1 MSINPIHKAPYTN
14 FHDLNLDWIMEVL
27 NEFNTK
33 LTDFISLATIKYA
46 NPIQWNITSQYESNT
61 VVVDST
67 GNAYLSVRPVPSGV
81 SLDRP
86 EFWTKIG
93 NFDELWADVKKA
105 ITPNDEGHSPTA
117 TANRAVNDLVWV
129 NGALVRVTRAMI
141 AGDSYVPGSN
151 CVSSSTNEVLHYLI
165 TTFNEGLNAEKTARE
180 NADTQLQT
188 AIDAEQTAR
197 ENADTQL
204 QTAIDA
210 EKTARE
216 NALSAEQTAREN
228 ADNGLQTAIDAEVT
242 ARKNADNGLQN
253 SIDQLQQDVKKV
265 LDYANVKSYGAKGD
279 GVTDD
284 TIAFSTAIA
293 SGKDLFI
300 PDGEYIITGA
310 INIGSPLMTSGAIV
324 VASGVMLTIGEP
336 VAPCTL
342 HFRQKN
348 GGKFLIRA
356 GETIADWYIDTS
368 IADVFR
374 GGSIQTFAGVI
385 KFPTSGSWRVEAG
398 KPVVDT
404 IYKIGAPVR
413 VDEHTSYDFCN
424 NTVGFGPNGV
434 INITGDSPTSHVE
447 RLSVRNATF
456 VATEESVQEFFVVQY
471 AERVTIDNIHCIGG
485 RRVARYIN
493 TINAYTKNVV
503 HDTFY
508 TSENPYSSF
517 LLDESSGGASGIS
530 GNASIRFYNCISSF
544 NNLTGDCQQFN
555 LYNSNDMR
563 DVYIDRCECSYAQTG
578 IQIFTTS
585 GGNPVWNIWITGY
598 IADQCNRGLYV
609 NNTGDSQITV
619 EGCYFNAK
627 DRMVEFLQSS
637 GVISNCQFIGTQS
650 CVGVQLTNARGCI
663 VDNCQFNNVDQCIVM
678 SQSAA
683 CQITKNVIQRTTK
696 FAETAAFSIING
708 SVDNRIFLNS
718 IIPLAPAQFYTAGM
732 RFDSAGQRNIIGSNV
747 VAGTELSN
755 QESDLQKMATTNV

>member
-1 MSINPIHKAPYTN
+1 MDIINPIHKAPYTN
-14 FHDLNLDWIMEVL
+14 FHDLNLDWIIEVL

-33 LTDFISLATIKYA
+33 LTNFVSLATIKYA
-46 NPIQWNITSQYESNT
+46 DPIQWNITSQYEANT
-61 VVVDST
+61 VVVDRN
-67 GNAYLSVRPVPSGV
+67 GNAYLSVKPVPSGV
-81 SLDRP
+81 SLDRV

-93 NFDELWADVKKA
+93 NFDALWANVKKA

-117 TANRAVNDLVWV
+117 TVDRAPNDLVWV

-141 AGDSYVPGSN
+141 AGDAYIPGSN
-151 CVSSSTNEVLHYLI
+151 CVSSSTNEVLHYLL
-165 TTFNEGLNAEKTARE
+165 TVFNEGLDAEKTARE
-180 NADTQLQT
+180 NADTRLQT
-188 AIDAEQTAR
+188 AIDAEKTAR

-216 NALSAEQTAREN
+216 NADTQLQTAIGAETTAREN
-228 ADNGLQTAIDAEVT
+228 ADTQ
-242 ARKNADNGLQN
+242 LQN
-253 SIDQLQQDVKKV
+253 SLDQLQQDVKKV

-279 GVTDD
+279 GATDD

-293 SGKDLFI
+293 TGKDLFI

-348 GGKFLIRA
+348 GGKFLLKA

-374 GGSIQTFAGVI
+374 GGSIQTFTGVI
-385 KFPTSGSWRVEAG
+385 KFPTSGSWHVKAG
-398 KPVVDT
+398 KPAVDT
-404 IYKIGAPVR
+404 IYKIDAPVR

-508 TSENPYSSF
+508 TSANPYSSF

-563 DVYIDRCECSYAQTG
+563 DVYIDRCECSYAKTG

-609 NNTGDSQITV
+609 NNAGDSQITV

-627 DRMVEFLQSS
+627 DRMVEFLHSS

-650 CVGVQLTNARGCI
+650 CVGVQLTNARGCV

-683 CQITKNVIQRTTK
+683 CQITKNVVQRTTK

-732 RFDSAGQRNIIGSNV
+732 HFDSAGQRNIIGSNV

>member
-1 MSINPIHKAPYTN
+1 MSINTIHRAPYTN
-14 FHDLNLDWIMEVL
+14 FHDLNLDWIIEVL

-33 LTDFISLATIKYA
+33 LTNFVSLATIKYA
-46 NPIQWNITSQYESNT
+46 NPIQWDITSQYEANT
-61 VVVDST
+61 VVVDSN
-67 GNAYLSVRPVPSGV
+67 GNAYLSVQPVPSGV
-81 SLDRP
+81 SLDRT
-86 EFWTKIG
+86 EYWTKIG
-93 NFDELWADVKKA
+93 NFDELWANVKKA
-105 ITPNDEGHSPTA
+105 ITPTDEGHSSTA
-117 TANRAVNDLVWV
+117 TAARAIDDLVWV
-129 NGALVRVTRAMI
+129 NGLLVRVTAEMK
-141 AGDSYVPGSN
+141 AGDAYVPGSN
-151 CVSSSTNEVLHYLI
+151 CVSSSTNEVLHYLL
-165 TTFNEGLNAEKTARE
+165 TTFNERLNTEKTDRE
-180 NADTQLQT
+180 DTDTQLQT
-188 AIDAEQTAR
+188 AIDT
-197 ENADTQL
+197 
-204 QTAIDA
+204 
-210 EKTARE
+210 EK
-216 NALSAEQTAREN
+216 Q
-228 ADNGLQTAIDAEVT
+228 
-242 ARKNADNGLQN
+242 ARKDADSGLQN
-253 SIDQLQQDVKKV
+253 SIDTEKQAREDADSGLQNSIDTEKQAREDADSGLQNSIEQLQQDVKKV
-265 LDYANVKSYGAKGD
+265 LDYANVKNYGAKGD
-279 GVTDD
+279 GSTDD

-310 INIGSPLMTSGAIV
+310 INIGSPLMTSKAIV
-324 VASGVMLTIGEP
+324 VASGVMLTISEP

-385 KFPTSGSWRVEAG
+385 KFPTSGSWRVESG

-404 IYKIGAPVR
+404 IYKIDAPVR

-447 RLSVRNATF
+447 RLSVCNATF

-508 TSENPYSSF
+508 TSANPYSSF
-517 LLDESSGGASGIS
+517 LLDESSGGPSGIS

-544 NNLTGDCQQFN
+544 NNLTGDSQQFN
-555 LYNSNDMR
+555 LFNSDDMR
-563 DVYIDRCECSYAQTG
+563 DVYIDRCECSYAETG
-578 IQIFTTS
+578 IQIFTKS

-609 NNTGDSQITV
+609 NNAGDSQITV
-619 EGCYFNAK
+619 EGCYFNAR
-627 DRMVEFLQSS
+627 DRMVEFLHSS
-637 GVISNCQFIGTQS
+637 GVVSNCQFIGTQS

-663 VDNCQFNNVDQCIVM
+663 IDNCQFINVDQCIVA

-683 CQITKNVIQRTTK
+683 CQITKNVVQRATK
-696 FAETAAFSIING
+696 FTETAAFSFING
-708 SVDNRIFLNS
+708 SVDNRVFLNS
-718 IIPLAPAQFYTAGM
+718 IIPLDPAQFYTAGM
-732 RFDSAGQRNIIGSNV
+732 HFDSAGRRNIIGGNV
-747 VAGTELSN
+747 VAGLELSN

>member
-1 MSINPIHKAPYTN
+1 MSINPIHRAPYTN
-14 FHDLNLDWIMEVL
+14 FHDLNLDWIIEVL
-27 NEFNTK
+27 NDFNTK
-33 LTDFISLATIKYA
+33 LTNFVSLATIKYA
-46 NPIQWNITSQYESNT
+46 NPIQWDITSQYEANT
-61 VVVDST
+61 VVVDSN
-67 GNAYLSVRPVPSGV
+67 GNAYLSVQPVPSGV
-81 SLDRP
+81 SLDRT
-86 EFWTKIG
+86 EYWTKIG
-93 NFDELWADVKKA
+93 NFDELWANVKKA
-105 ITPNDEGHSPTA
+105 ITPTDEGHSSTA
-117 TANRAVNDLVWV
+117 TAARAIDDLVWV
-129 NGALVRVTRAMI
+129 NGLLVRVTAAMK
-141 AGDSYVPGSN
+141 AGDAYVPGSN
-151 CVSSSTNEVLHYLI
+151 CVSSSTNEVLHYLL
-165 TTFNEGLNAEKTARE
+165 TTFNERLNTEKTDRE
-180 NADTQLQT
+180 DTDTQLQT
-188 AIDAEQTAR
+188 AIDTEKQAR
-197 ENADTQL
+197 EDAD
-204 QTAIDA
+204 
-210 EKTARE
+210 
-216 NALSAEQTAREN
+216 S
-228 ADNGLQTAIDAEVT
+228 
-242 ARKNADNGLQN
+242 GLQN
-253 SIDQLQQDVKKV
+253 SIDTEKQAREDADSGLQNSIDTEKQAREDADSGLQNSIEQLQQDVKKV
-265 LDYANVKSYGAKGD
+265 LDYANVKNYGAKGD
-279 GVTDD
+279 GSTDD

-310 INIGSPLMTSGAIV
+310 INIGSPLMTSKAIV
-324 VASGVMLTIGEP
+324 VASGVMLTISEP

-385 KFPTSGSWRVEAG
+385 KFPTSGSWRIESG

-404 IYKIGAPVR
+404 IYKIDAPVR

-456 VATEESVQEFFVVQY
+456 VATEESVQEFLVVQY

-508 TSENPYSSF
+508 TSANPYSSF
-517 LLDESSGGASGIS
+517 LLDESSGGPSGIS

-544 NNLTGDCQQFN
+544 NNLTGDSQQFN
-555 LYNSNDMR
+555 LYNSDDMR
-563 DVYIDRCECSYAQTG
+563 DVYIDRCECSHAKTG
-578 IQIFTTS
+578 IQIFTKS

-609 NNTGDSQITV
+609 NNAGNSQITV
-619 EGCYFNAK
+619 EGCYFNAR
-627 DRMVEFLQSS
+627 DRLVEFQHSS
-637 GVISNCQFIGTQS
+637 GVVSNCQFIGTQS

-663 VDNCQFNNVDQCIVM
+663 IDNCQFINVDQCIVA
-678 SQSAA
+678 SQSDA
-683 CQITKNVIQRTTK
+683 CQITKNVVQRTTK
-696 FAETAAFSIING
+696 FTETAAFSFING
-708 SVDNRIFLNS
+708 SDDNRVFLNS
-718 IIPLAPAQFYTAGM
+718 IIPLDTAQFYTAGM
-732 RFDSAGQRNIIGSNV
+732 HFDSSGQRNIIGGNV
-747 VAGTELSN
+747 VAGLELSN

>member
-1 MSINPIHKAPYTN
+1 MGIINPIHKAPYTN
-14 FHDLNLDWIMEVL
+14 FHDLNLDWIMETL

-33 LTDFISLATIKYA
+33 LTNFVSVATIKYA
-46 NPIQWNITSQYESNT
+46 DPIQWDITSQYEANT
-61 VVVDST
+61 VVVDSN
-67 GNAYLSVRPVPSGV
+67 GNAYLSVQPVPSGV
-81 SLDRP
+81 SLDRV

-117 TANRAVNDLVWV
+117 TAARAVNDLVWV

-141 AGDSYVPGSN
+141 AGDAYVPGSN
-151 CVSSSTNEVLHYLI
+151 CTSSSTNEVLHYLI
-165 TTFNEGLNAEKTARE
+165 TAFNEGLSAEQTARQE
-180 NADTQLQT
+180 ADTQLLT
-188 AIDAEQTAR
+188 AIDTEQTAR
-197 ENADTQL
+197 ENADTHL
-204 QTAIDA
+204 QTAI
-210 EKTARE
+210 ET
-216 NALSAEQTAREN
+216 EQTAREN
-228 ADNGLQTAIDAEVT
+228 ADD
-242 ARKNADNGLQN
+242 DLQN

-265 LDYANVKSYGAKGD
+265 LDYANVKNYGAKGD
-279 GVTDD
+279 GTTDD

-348 GGKFLIRA
+348 GGNFLIRA

-385 KFPTSGSWRVEAG
+385 KFPTSGSWHVEAG

-404 IYKIGAPVR
+404 IYKIDAPVR
-413 VDEHTSYDFCN
+413 VDKHTSYDFCN

-434 INITGDSPTSHVE
+434 INITGDSHTSHVE

-508 TSENPYSSF
+508 TSANSYSSF
-517 LLDESSGGASGIS
+517 LLDESSGGPSGIS

-544 NNLTGDCQQFN
+544 NNLTGDNQQFN
-555 LYNSNDMR
+555 LYNSDDMR
-563 DVYIDRCECSYAQTG
+563 DVYIDSCECSHAQTG
-578 IQIFTTS
+578 IQIFTKS
-585 GGNPVWNIWITGY
+585 VGNPVWNIWITGY

-609 NNTGDSQITV
+609 NNAGNSQITV
-619 EGCYFNAK
+619 EGCYFNAR
-627 DRMVEFLQSS
+627 DRLVEFQNSS
-637 GVISNCQFIGTQS
+637 GVVSNCQFIGTQS

-663 VDNCQFNNVDQCIVM
+663 IDNCQFINVDQCIVA
-678 SQSAA
+678 SQSSA
-683 CQITKNVIQRTTK
+683 CQITKNVVQRTTK
-696 FAETAAFSIING
+696 FAEAAAFSFING
-708 SVDNRIFLNS
+708 SVDNRVFLNS
-718 IIPLAPAQFYTAGM
+718 IIPLAPEQFYTAGM
-732 RFDSAGQRNIIGSNV
+732 HFDSAGQRNIIGGNV
-747 VAGTELSN
+747 VAGLELSN
-755 QESDLQKMATTNV
+755 QESDLQKMATTSV

>member
-1 MSINPIHKAPYTN
+1 MSINPIHRAPYTN
-14 FHDLNLDWIMEVL
+14 FHDLNLDWIIEVL

-33 LTDFISLATIKYA
+33 LTNFVSLATIKYA
-46 NPIQWNITSQYESNT
+46 NPIQWDITSQYEANT
-61 VVVDST
+61 VVVDSN
-67 GNAYLSVRPVPSGV
+67 GNAYLSVQPVPSGV
-81 SLDRP
+81 SLDRT

-117 TANRAVNDLVWV
+117 TADRAVNDLVWV

-141 AGDSYVPGSN
+141 AGDAYVPGSN

-165 TTFNEGLNAEKTARE
+165 TAFNEGLNAEKTARE
-180 NADTQLQT
+180 NAD
-188 AIDAEQTAR
+188 
-197 ENADTQL
+197 
-204 QTAIDA
+204 
-210 EKTARE
+210 
-216 NALSAEQTAREN
+216 
-228 ADNGLQTAIDAEVT
+228 NGLQTAIDNEKQ
-242 ARKNADNGLQN
+242 ARENADNGLQN
-253 SIDQLQQDVKKV
+253 SIDQLQQDVKKF

-279 GVTDD
+279 GATDD
-284 TIAFSTAIA
+284 TVAFSTAIA

-300 PDGEYIITGA
+300 PDGEYLITGA

-374 GGSIQTFAGVI
+374 GGSIQTFTGVI

-404 IYKIGAPVR
+404 IYKIDAPVR

-485 RRVARYIN
+485 RRVAHYIN

-508 TSENPYSSF
+508 TSANPYSSF

-544 NNLTGDCQQFN
+544 NNLTGDCEQFI
-555 LYNSNDMR
+555 LHNSNDIR
-563 DVYIDRCECSYAQTG
+563 DVYIDSCECSYAQTG
-578 IQIFTTS
+578 IQIFATS
-585 GGNPVWNIWITGY
+585 RGTSVWNIWITGY
-598 IADQCNRGLYV
+598 IADQCNRGVYV
-609 NNTGDSQITV
+609 KDAGDSQITV
-619 EGCYFNAK
+619 ENCYFNAR
-627 DRMVEFLQSS
+627 DRMVEFSNSS
-637 GVISNCQFIGTQS
+637 GVVSNCQFIGTQS
-650 CVGVQLTNARGCI
+650 CVGVQLTSARGCV
-663 VDNCQFNNVDQCIVM
+663 VDNCQFNNVDQCIVLT
-678 SQSAA
+678 QSSG
-683 CQITKNVIQRTTK
+683 CQITKNLIKRTTK
-696 FAETAAFSIING
+696 YTEAAAISAVNG
-708 SVDNRIFLNS
+708 CTNNRIFFNTIL
-718 IIPLAPAQFYTAGM
+718 PAEDCFYTAGLS
-732 RFDSAGQRNIIGSNV
+732 FDSSGSRNLLGANT
-747 VAGTELSN
+747 VAGTELNNS
-755 QESDLQKMATTNV
+755 ESDLQTMATTNP